1 MSILRRI
8 IGEEDKPY
16 LVKSELVEEGKSALV
31 DGAYTSWIKVKQTW
45 STGEEKTQVYKRTAA
60 LTLATPALMPYQ
72 IVPSTNIVVNTS
84 RLEEISTQIT
94 DRDDY
99 IYVRENIGKFKI
111 NYYHFALDFDVLR
124 QQVVYDDGLLVRE
137 LPAYPIDEI
146 KCEPY
151 GLTYAFENTV
161 EGRLCDGYNF
171 VQPVTMISGTYSLT
185 VSVFGMVYIPKQ

>member
-1 MSILRRI
+1 M
-8 IGEEDKPY
+8 
-16 LVKSELVEEGKSALV
+16 
-31 DGAYTSWIKVKQTW
+31 
-45 STGEEKTQVYKRTAA
+45 
-60 LTLATPALMPYQ
+60 
-72 IVPSTNIVVNTS
+72 
-84 RLEEISTQIT
+84 
-94 DRDDY
+94 
-99 IYVRENIGKFKI
+99 
-111 NYYHFALDFDVLR
+111 R